1 MWMGLKESQ
10 PHPEYSLVMPGPCM
24 RTPTA
29 FALVS
34 ALPLACKFLIFREIF
49 SSFVFCFAFILT

>member
-1 MWMGLKESQ
+1 MGLKESQ
-10 PHPEYSLVMPGPCM
+10 PHPEYSLAVPGPCT

-34 ALPLACKFLIFREIF
+34 ALPLACKFLIFTEIF